1 MFLCVCA
8 CVYMWARV
16 CVCACVCVYV
26 CVFVSVSACVWFLCV
41 SVSTCVC
48 VFVCVRVRSCVC
60 VCVRVCA
67 CAFVCV
73 RVHACAY
80 VCVCACVVWV
90 NCLCVCMCVWC
101 VMRVCVSKCVNNS
114 VIVWS
119 LDSRSRSFALSGLS
133 NHCRTISDCSRY
145 FAQFRTIS
153 RSFDSYSNYCL
164 DCRVMGVLCLDRLVH
179 TSTTS
184 TRATINKVKQRFYH
198 RNRSSDNPS
207 GSKWTWCIPADA

>member
-1 MFLCVCA
+1 MFWVCFPPPSLNRA
-8 CVYMWARV
+8 GDRLRRSYKQTTIGELSRALEKKLGSKSSLQNRNTKQ
-16 CVCACVCVYV
+16 
-26 CVFVSVSACVWFLCV
+26 
-41 SVSTCVC
+41 TC
-48 VFVCVRVRSCVC
+48 
-60 VCVRVCA
+60 CA

-80 VCVCACVVWV
+80 VCVC
-90 NCLCVCMCVWC
+90 VCSVGELFMCVWC

-119 LDSRSRSFALSGLS
+119 IDSLSRSFALSGLS

-153 RSFDSYSNYCL
+153 RSLDSYSNYCL

-184 TRATINKVKQRFYH
+184 TRVILIPYLMKNQTLWFSYLLHIFSSKKFANRAKV
-198 RNRSSDNPS
+198 
-207 GSKWTWCIPADA
+207 

>member
-1 MFLCVCA
+1 MC
-8 CVYMWARV
+8 V
-16 CVCACVCVYV
+16 CVCAC
-26 CVFVSVSACVWFLCV
+26 A
-41 SVSTCVC
+41 
-48 VFVCVRVRSCVC
+48 FVCVRVRSCVC
-60 VCVRVCA
+60 VCMRVRT
-67 CAFVCV
+67 
-73 RVHACAY
+73 
-80 VCVCACVVWV
+80 CVCACVVWV

-119 LDSRSRSFALSGLS
+119 IDSLSLSFALSGLS

-184 TRATINKVKQRFYH
+184 TRVTELFKIRLYV
-198 RNRSSDNPS
+198 RNSFSYLY
-207 GSKWTWCIPADA
+207 

>member
-1 MFLCVCA
+1 MCLH
-8 CVYMWARV
+8 
-16 CVCACVCVYV
+16 
-26 CVFVSVSACVWFLCV
+26 
-41 SVSTCVC
+41 VC

-90 NCLCVCMCVWC
+90 NCLCVCMCVWR

-119 LDSRSRSFALSGLS
+119 IDSLSRSFALSGLS

-153 RSFDSYSNYCL
+153 PSFDSYSNYCL

-179 TSTTS
+179 TSTNS
-184 TRATINKVKQRFYH
+184 TRDRLESHMGYSATQVTLFQH
-198 RNRSSDNPS
+198 S
-207 GSKWTWCIPADA
+207 GKCLSRTNIWTMVPRKSV